1 MKRMTEILRIL
12 ASHGFGHIFG
22 KKSGKEKRGFF
33 VPNKSLWVR
42 IRRVLEDLGP
52 TFVKL
57 GQIFSNRPDVI
68 PLELA
73 QELAKLRDNVQSF
86 PYAQVEKIIQEE
98 LGQPLEEIFL
108 RLDEDPV
115 ASASIAQVHVGLL
128 RNGQKVAV
136 KVQRPD
142 IEHRIQDDIEIL
154 RRLAKILEDLVLKS
168 NVIDTHAIL
177 KEFEKSIAR
186 ELDFKNE
193 SLFLRKFAANFKESA
208 DIKAPLVYDRYSSRR
223 LLVMEYVEGTSP
235 MDRKALLEQ
244 GIDPK
249 KIARIGAVSFLEQI
263 FVHGYFHGDPH
274 PGNIL
279 VMKPGKLCYLD
290 FGLMGVIYGRY
301 REHLAGML
309 LAVASGDSRALCEH
323 LMGLAQREG
332 EPYPDSF
339 EEDVFLLLETYSHLS
354 LRDIKIAE
362 FVNSTVNLI
371 LKFELTLPPSL
382 YLLVKALLTT
392 EGLARELDPNFEM
405 LSYISPFVRK
415 FVLEKFHPKKL
426 GAQAFD
432 TTLAYGK
439 MVQEIPG
446 NVKLL
451 GQFLKRGKLNFVVDQ
466 ENLSDIL
473 SKADKITNRISF
485 SLIITGLIV
494 GSSLVVQSGLPPT
507 VWGVPL
513 FGMLG
518 FVGAGLMGFALLIS
532 IWRSGSF

>member
-1 MKRMTEILRIL
+1 MTEILRIL
-12 ASHGFGHIFG
+12 ASHGFGHVFS
-22 KKSGKEKRGFF
+22 KQKDKDKEKRGFF
-33 VPNKSLWVR
+33 NPNKQLWIR
-42 IRRVLEDLGP
+42 IRMTLEDLGP

-86 PYAQVEKIIQEE
+86 PFSQAKNIIH
-98 LGQPLEEIFL
+98 EEIGMSADEVFL
-108 RLDEDPV
+108 RLDEVPV
-115 ASASIAQVHVGLL
+115 ASASVAQVHVGLL
-128 RNGQKVAV
+128 QNGQKVAV
-136 KVQRPD
+136 KVQRPE
-142 IEHRIQDDIEIL
+142 IYERIQSDIVIL
-154 RRLAKILEDLVLKS
+154 RRLAKILEDVVLKS
-168 NVIDTHAIL
+168 QVIDTRAIL
-177 KEFEKSIAR
+177 EEFEKSMTR

-193 SLFLRKFAANFKESA
+193 SLFLRKFSANFKNSS
-208 DIKAPLVYDRYSSRR
+208 DIRVPVVYDQFSSRR
-223 LLVMEYVEGTSP
+223 LLVMEYMEGTP
-235 MDRKALLEQ
+235 PVNRKSLIDQ

-249 KIARIGAVSFLEQI
+249 KVARIGAQSFLEQI
-263 FVHGYFHGDPH
+263 FVHGFFHGDPH

-279 VMKPGKLCYLD
+279 VMKGGKLCYLD
-290 FGLMGVIYGRY
+290 FGMMGVIYGRY

-309 LAVASGDSRALCEH
+309 LAVASGDSPALCEH
-323 LMGLAQREG
+323 VMGLAQREG

-354 LRDIKIAE
+354 LNDIQIAE
-362 FVNSTVNLI
+362 FVNSLVDLI
-371 LKFELTLPPSL
+371 LKYELTLPPSL

-392 EGLARELDPNFEM
+392 EGLARELDPGFEM
-405 LSYISPFVRK
+405 LTYITPFVQK
-415 FVLEKFHPKKL
+415 FVFEKFHPKKL

-439 MVQEIPG
+439 MIQEIPG

-451 GQFLKRGKLNFVVDQ
+451 GQFLKKGKMNFVLD
-466 ENLSDIL
+466 EKNLSDIL
-473 SKADKITNRISF
+473 HKADKITNRISF
-485 SLIITGLIV
+485 SLIITGIIV
-494 GSSLVVQSGLPPT
+494 GSSLVIQSGIPPI

-518 FVGAGLMGFALLIS
+518 YLGAGLMGFALLIS